1 MDIMEA
7 IRTRRSH
14 RAYLPDEVS
23 EEDLQ
28 TVLEAARLAP
38 TACNNQPFRIIVVKD
53 KVLREKLGPAC
64 RGQKFIA
71 EAPVVLVGCG
81 REDQAYPKQ
90 GGWMNTFAIDT
101 TIVFDHITLAATALG
116 LGTCWIGAFEEDAV
130 RQVLGIPP
138 TVRVVCLMPL
148 GRPADAPAAR
158 PRKPLEALV
167 AHDGW

>member
-14 RAYLPDEVS
+14 RAYLSDEVS

-28 TVLEAARLAP
+28 TVLEVAQLAP
-38 TACNNQPFRIIVVKD
+38 TACNNQPFKVIVVKD
-53 KVLREKLGPAC
+53 KALREKLVPAC

-71 EAPVVLVGCG
+71 EAPVVLIGCG
-81 REDQAYPKQ
+81 LEDQAYPKQ
-90 GGWMNTFAIDT
+90 AGWMNTFALDT

-116 LGTCWIGAFEEDAV
+116 LGTCWIGAFEEEAV

-138 TVRVVCLMPL
+138 TVRVVCVMPL
-148 GRPADAPAAR
+148 GKPADAPSAR
-158 PRKPLEALV
+158 PRKPLSELV
-167 AHDGW
+167 ANDRW